1 MRRSKGLVY
10 SCIDSCGRTFDIYAD
25 YFIPGIRDIRFES
38 KKQIVETWK
47 NLSYMIITYYEKN
60 GIHVTV
66 DFETKNLTSLS
77 GPFACIDVHFMNAE
91 TNEYLGYATMHINL

>member
-1 MRRSKGLVY
+1 
-10 SCIDSCGRTFDIYAD
+10 
-25 YFIPGIRDIRFES
+25 
-38 KKQIVETWK
+38 
-47 NLSYMIITYYEKN
+47 MIITYYEKN